1 MSIRDLLAA
10 GPSAESG
17 HALVAWT
24 QELRG
29 RILRGDMMLGILS
42 ADEVALVPTALRRAS
57 DCGIKEAL
65 LDLGHWLAAPPIGEP
80 DLVGARAVYREAIVA
95 GVTGAKLRFVEF
107 VWFYCRETATAA
119 EQTDVHQMAQELSEL
134 DDDGRATYLL
144 GLLTCNGFGTQ
155 ADPKRAHD
163 LHLAATSKG
172 DIDALFELYLY
183 REMGIGV
190 AKDAGVAMEF
200 LRLAAT
206 LGQGRAM
213 YNLAVY
219 LATGRGVPQDF
230 AKAAEWYSK
239 ASEAGNVRATANLAM
254 MYAKGEGVPK
264 DLDKAKLLFDEA
276 DYMGLDVSE
285 ARASVCL

>member
-1 MSIRDLLAA
+1 MSIRELLAA

-80 DLVGARAVYREAIVA
+80 DLVGARAAYREAIVA

-107 VWFYCRETATAA
+107 VWFYCRETATAE
-119 EQTDVHQMAQELSEL
+119 EQTEVHQIAKELSEL

-155 ADPKRAHD
+155 ADPKRS
-163 LHLAATSKG
+163 TRPSFGG
-172 DIDALFELYLY
+172 DVQRRHRRAL
-183 REMGIGV
+183 RV
-190 AKDAGVAMEF
+190 
-200 LRLAAT
+200 
-206 LGQGRAM
+206 
-213 YNLAVY
+213 
-219 LATGRGVPQDF
+219 VPVPRDGDR
-230 AKAAEWYSK
+230 S
-239 ASEAGNVRATANLAM
+239 
-254 MYAKGEGVPK
+254 AKGLEGG
-264 DLDKAKLLFDEA
+264 D
-276 DYMGLDVSE
+276 GVSPT
-285 ARASVCL
+285 SGHPGS